1 MRPVLRRPVSLTA
14 RLVLTVVALTVV
26 VTVVAGGVTSVA
38 VGRFLHD
45 RLDNEVRAALDR
57 VTSGPDGDRFGT
69 PSDGS
74 DPDLGGDADADD
86 LGPPPG
92 QSVGTLTAV
101 LPTTAS
107 DREGTVLLQT
117 DPGPATEVPL
127 SEADLAAL
135 ADVPDDGGLHDVDL
149 PDLGEY
155 RVAADDLDS
164 ETFATGLPTEPVHEV
179 VRTMVLWELLL
190 LVLSAVAAWLGGRF
204 LVRRQLRPLRE
215 VAATADDVAKLPLA
229 TDEVDLHDR
238 VPAHLRDER
247 TEVGR
252 VGDALANLLSTVG
265 SSFAARRRVEE
276 QIRRFVADASHEL
289 RTPLTTIGG
298 YVQLA
303 RRRPD
308 DREATATALAK
319 VEEEAAR
326 MTALVED
333 LLLLARLDSGR
344 PLERSEVDVTKLML
358 EAVADARVV
367 GAGHRWRLDV
377 PDDDLVVVGDPLRL
391 HQVVTNLLTN
401 ARKYTPPG
409 STVTARAAQEDGRVV
424 LAVHDD
430 GPGFDPDAAA
440 HAFERFARGDP
451 ARVRA
456 GGVGLGLALVEAIV
470 EAHGGA
476 ARLESQPGDTTVSV
490 TLPATAS
497 VAGAPTTVD
506 A

>member
-1 MRPVLRRPVSLTA
+1 VPLVLRRPVSLTA
-14 RLVLTVVALTVV
+14 RLVLVVVALTVV

-45 RLDNEVRAALDR
+45 RLDNEVRAELTRTTRSPEGFRLGLDDR
-57 VTSGPDGDRFGT
+57 DGDE
-69 PSDGS
+69 
-74 DPDLGGDADADD
+74 

-92 QSVGTLTAV
+92 QPVGTVAAQ
-101 LPTTAS
+101 LPDS
-107 DREGTVLLQT
+107 GDRAEGYLLQQQ
-117 DPGPATEVPL
+117 DPGDAERVPL
-127 SEADLAAL
+127 SETDLAAL
-135 ADVPDDGGLHDVDL
+135 GEVPADGDLHDVEL
-149 PDLGEY
+149 PTLGEY
-155 RVAADDLDS
+155 RVAAVPVDGDGTGG

-190 LVLSAVAAWLGGRF
+190 LVLSAVAAWLGGRY

-215 VAATADDVAKLPLA
+215 VAATADDVARLPLA

-252 VGDALANLLSTVG
+252 VGDALANLLSHVG
-265 SSFAARRRVEE
+265 TSFAARRRVEE

-303 RRRPD
+303 RRRPE
-308 DREATATALAK
+308 DREATATALTK
-319 VEEEAAR
+319 VEEESAR

-344 PLERSEVDVTKLML
+344 PLERREVDVTKLML

-367 GAGHRWRLDV
+367 GADHRWRLDV
-377 PDDDLVVVGDPLRL
+377 PDDALVVVGDPLRL

-401 ARKYTPPG
+401 ARKYTPAG
-409 STVTARAAQEDGRVV
+409 STVTARAAERDGVV
-424 LAVHDD
+424 ELAVHDD
-430 GPGFDPDAAA
+430 GPGFDDDAAA

-470 EAHGGA
+470 VAHGGA
-476 ARLESQPGDTTVSV
+476 AHLASRPGDTTVSV
-490 TLPATAS
+490 TLPVTAAVS
-497 VAGAPTTVD
+497 GPPTTVD

>member
-1 MRPVLRRPVSLTA
+1 MAPVLRRPVSLTA

-45 RLDNEVRAALDR
+45 RLDNEVRAELAR
-57 VTSGPDGDRFGT
+57 VTLSPDGSRLSPG
-69 PSDGS
+69 DG
-74 DPDLGGDADADD
+74 DGDE

-92 QSVGTLTAV
+92 QPVGTVTAQ
-101 LPTTAS
+101 LPGDAS
-107 DREGTVLLQT
+107 GGEGSVLLQR
-117 DPGPATEVPL
+117 DPGEAANVPL
-127 SEADLAAL
+127 SEADLAVL
-135 ADVPDDGGLHDVDL
+135 ARVPDDGDLHDVDL
-149 PDLGEY
+149 PVLGEY
-155 RVAADDLDS
+155 RVAAVPAESGDAAS
-164 ETFATGLPTEPVHEV
+164 FVTGLPTEPVHEV

-215 VAATADDVAKLPLA
+215 VAATADDVARLPLA

-238 VPAHLRDER
+238 VPGHLRDER

-252 VGDALANLLSTVG
+252 VGDALANLLSHVG
-265 SSFAARRRVEE
+265 TSFAARRRVEE

-308 DREATATALAK
+308 DREATATALTK
-319 VEEEAAR
+319 VEEESAR

-344 PLERSEVDVTKLML
+344 PLERREVDVTKLML

-367 GAGHRWRLDV
+367 GADHRWRLDV
-377 PDDDLVVVGDPLRL
+377 PDDALVVVGDPLRL

-401 ARKYTPPG
+401 ARKYTPAG
-409 STVTARAAQEDGRVV
+409 STVTARAAQRDGAVV

-430 GPGFDPDAAA
+430 GPGFDDDAAA

-470 EAHGGA
+470 VAHGGA
-476 ARLESQPGDTTVSV
+476 AHLESRPGDTTVSV
-490 TLPATAS
+490 TLPVGVS
-497 VAGAPTTVD
+497 VPGPATTVD